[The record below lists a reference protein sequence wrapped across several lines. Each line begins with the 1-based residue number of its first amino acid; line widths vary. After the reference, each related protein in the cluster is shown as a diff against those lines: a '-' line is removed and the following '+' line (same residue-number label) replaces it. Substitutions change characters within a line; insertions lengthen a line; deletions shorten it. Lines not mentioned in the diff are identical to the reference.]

1 MNFFFV
7 SFFLFFGRRE
17 GRRGIQ
23 SWRGDQKRLS
33 FRIKPS
39 TDIGGDDGLIRLGYR
54 IHLCRVT
61 DLSLFLIPSNKKRA
75 DNKTGSNRLSEEMH
89 AAEGGSVSR
98 VSTFNCR
105 FDILQDETICV
116 GEFSNG
122 GDRSVIRGWAEFRIV
137 FIIMII
143 GTMVLER
150 VEISFWQIVCCHTIA
165 IFRNT
170 YIKGNEKRSM

>member
-1 MNFFFV
+1 MNFFL
-7 SFFLFFGRRE
+7 SPFFFFFWEE
-17 GRRGIQ
+17 GRE
-23 SWRGDQKRLS
+23 KRNSKLTGGPKTS
-33 FRIKPS
+33 ELLRIKPS

-122 GDRSVIRGWAEFRIV
+122 GDRSVIRAWLSGV
-137 FIIMII
+137 
-143 GTMVLER
+143 
-150 VEISFWQIVCCHTIA
+150 
-165 IFRNT
+165 
-170 YIKGNEKRSM
+170 

>member
-23 SWRGDQKRLS
+23 SWRGDQKHLS

-122 GDRSVIRGWAEFRIV
+122 GDRSVIRGWLSGV
-137 FIIMII
+137 
-143 GTMVLER
+143 
-150 VEISFWQIVCCHTIA
+150 
-165 IFRNT
+165 
-170 YIKGNEKRSM
+170 